1 MDGSIVDKVN
11 TSASSGVGEVVS
23 VADTKPMKGAVKVYV
38 EENGNNVLVWDDPN
52 LIVDGAR
59 KALTHLIAAGDTNY
73 KVSTIKLGTKGHNLS
88 TGNLLEPVAPKVSD
102 TGLIDATSSVY
113 SETISNSGNGYVFQG
128 TGDTSVKF
136 SIVMEKTEGNGSGT
150 VAYTEAG
157 LFCANGTLFARETFP
172 AIVKNANRRIT
183 FEWTIL
189 F

>member
-23 VADTKPMKGAVKVYV
+23 VADTKPMKGAVKIYV
-38 EENGNNVLVWDDPN
+38 EELGVNTLVWDDPN

-59 KALTHLIAAGDTNY
+59 KALTHLIAAGDANY
-73 KVSTIKLGTKGHNLS
+73 KVSTIKLGTKGHNLT
-88 TGNLLEPVAPKVSD
+88 TGNLLDPVAPKVSD
-102 TGLIDATSSVY
+102 TGLIDTTTAY
-113 SETISNSGNGYVFQG
+113 AETISSSGNGITYQG

-136 SIVMEKTEGNGSGT
+136 SVVLEKTEGNGTGT